1 MNSSATATD
10 HSADTPP
17 PAAPAVAATTAGS
30 PGTTPS
36 VLATSKPQRAAVVRT
51 PAKGTKAVA
60 KARPSP
66 EGKAAKTPD
75 RSASAK
81 PAVSAKPAASAK
93 PGPTAKPAASARPV
107 GSARPA
113 GSAKPAKTP
122 DRVLSAKPAPAA
134 KPAPSAKPAPTANAP
149 AVKAAA
155 ADKPR
160 KAKAKLVRDSFTMPQ
175 ADFDL
180 IATLKQ
186 RALVFQRPAKKSEL
200 LRAGLHALLALGDV
214 ELRAALDDLTPLKP
228 GRPKR
233 ID

>member
-1 MNSSATATD
+1 M
-10 HSADTPP
+10 
-17 PAAPAVAATTAGS
+17 
-30 PGTTPS
+30 
-36 VLATSKPQRAAVVRT
+36 
-51 PAKGTKAVA
+51 
-60 KARPSP
+60 
-66 EGKAAKTPD
+66 
-75 RSASAK
+75 
-81 PAVSAKPAASAK
+81 
-93 PGPTAKPAASARPV
+93 
-107 GSARPA
+107 
-113 GSAKPAKTP
+113 
-122 DRVLSAKPAPAA
+122 
-134 KPAPSAKPAPTANAP
+134 
-149 AVKAAA
+149 KAAA